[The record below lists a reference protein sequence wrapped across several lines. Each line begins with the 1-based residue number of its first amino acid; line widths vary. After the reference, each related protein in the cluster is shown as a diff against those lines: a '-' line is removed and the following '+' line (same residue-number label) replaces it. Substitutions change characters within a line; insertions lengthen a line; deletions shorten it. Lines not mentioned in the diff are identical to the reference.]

1 MAAGE
6 RRNSCTL
13 YFEQKAR
20 KLGFRV
26 IAGADEAGRGC
37 LFGPVYAAAAVLDP
51 KKPIRGLNDSK
62 QLTPAEREK
71 LAVEIRSKAAAF
83 AVAAASVADIRRLNI
98 YHASRLAT
106 KRALSALPIQPD
118 YALLDFLR
126 VDLPMEQ
133 LPLVK
138 GDARSRSIAA
148 ASILAKVARD
158 EAMVK
163 WDEVYPQY
171 GFARNKG
178 YGTPEHLAA
187 LAQFGP
193 TPLHRLGYEPVAAV
207 SPEAA
212 YRRAALPEQ
221 TNLFETYAYDEVLP

>member
-1 MAAGE
+1 MLF
-6 RRNSCTL
+6 RSL
-13 YFEQKAR
+13 YFERKAR

-62 QLTPAEREK
+62 QLTAAEREK

-106 KRALSALPIQPD
+106 KRALSALSIQPD

-158 EAMVK
+158 EAMLK

-187 LAQFGP
+187 LAAFGP

-221 TNLFETYAYDEVLP
+221 IDLFDQYTEVLP

>member
-1 MAAGE
+1 MYFE
-6 RRNSCTL
+6 RRA
-13 YFEQKAR
+13 Q

-62 QLTPAEREK
+62 QLTAAEREK
-71 LAVEIRSKAAAF
+71 LAAEIRSKAKSF
-83 AVAAASVADIRRLNI
+83 AVAAASVAEIRRLNI

-106 KRALSALPIQPD
+106 KRALLGLGVSPD

-126 VDLPMEQ
+126 IDLPIEQ
-133 LPLVK
+133 LPLKK

-158 EAMVK
+158 EAMQK
-163 WDEVYPQY
+163 WDGHYPQY
-171 GFARNKG
+171 GLAKHKG

-187 LAQFGP
+187 LTEFGP
-193 TPLHRLGYEPVAAV
+193 TPQHRFAYEPVAAL
-207 SPEAA
+207 SPEVG
-212 YRRAALPEQ
+212 YRRLYDSQPVQFE
-221 TNLFETYAYDEVLP
+221 LFDDASEVLP

>member
-6 RRNSCTL
+6 RRNTCTL
-13 YFEQKAR
+13 YFERKAR

-62 QLTPAEREK
+62 QLTAAEREK

-106 KRALSALPIQPD
+106 KRALLALPIQPD

-158 EAMVK
+158 EAMLK

-187 LAQFGP
+187 LAAFGP

-221 TNLFETYAYDEVLP
+221 IDLFDQYTEVLP